1 MDILSL
7 FTLAF
12 GLGLLHALDADHI
25 AAVSGM
31 ASHRPGT
38 RNSVQFCLRWA
49 LGHGAVLLLVGG
61 GVFMLGMAIPS
72 SLSALAESLVGVVL
86 ILIGLGIVFDLYRKR
101 AHIHFHS
108 HDDLPRHAH
117 WHIHQPNTRHN
128 EAAHQ
133 HGHAAT
139 MIGALHGMAGSAPLL
154 LLLPLGQ
161 MGSAWQ
167 GFIYLLIFS
176 LGVVVAMLL
185 FGGAL
190 GVIFARFAN
199 AGGNALQYVRGLV
212 GVGSVC
218 FGGFLL
224 LQQFARA

>member
-1 MDILSL
+1 MDTFSL

-31 ASHRPGT
+31 ASHRPGF
-38 RNSVQFCLRWA
+38 RASVRFCLRWA
-49 LGHGAVLLLVGG
+49 FGHGLVLLVVGVA
-61 GVFMLGMAIPS
+61 VFLLGMTIPTE
-72 SLSALAESLVGVVL
+72 LSALAESAVGAVL
-86 ILIGLGIVFDLYRKR
+86 LIIGGAIIVDLYRQR
-101 AHIHFHS
+101 AHIHFHR

-117 WHIHQPNTRHN
+117 WHVHHAHAPHDD
-128 EAAHQ
+128 AAHK

-139 MIGALHGMAGSAPLL
+139 MVGALHGMAGSAPLL

-161 MGSAWQ
+161 MASPWH

-176 LGVVVAMLL
+176 CGVVLAMLI

-190 GVIFARFAN
+190 GVVFSRFAEI
-199 AGGNALQYVRGLV
+199 GGRFLQCVRAAV
-212 GVGSVC
+212 GMGSIG
-218 FGGFLL
+218 FGAYLL
-224 LQQFARA
+224 LG